1 MSGLLCRVMSQ
12 RICASLTT
20 KSSQSATIAYRRTTG
35 KPGISFKEKLY
46 LVLFVIIGVTSGTGY
61 VYASFKNYNE
71 LQRTRAQ
78 QNHTG

>member
-1 MSGLLCRVMSQ
+1 MHCLLQ
-12 RICASLTT
+12 
-20 KSSQSATIAYRRTTG
+20 
-35 KPGISFKEKLY
+35 EKLY